1 MSVLCHASAATLRLR
16 FHRFMV
22 GDLATLRKHNPK
34 FLLGLGHAGG
44 GRGRNHPIAVHLR
57 NFRLCTGRRQPRGSL
72 AMMVVGPDQWKVLL
86 MRAYPFVAVL
96 FDMDGTVIDNVPL
109 HQAVWQE
116 FSRRHQLFVS
126 EHELDYA
133 VGRKAA
139 EVVKHFW
146 PAATSDEVLRLV
158 QERQELYRARLANT
172 NLVHPVAGIEAFLG
186 RLGGMGVP
194 RVLATDAPPEN
205 VEAVFRKF
213 GFEQFFE
220 KVITSDQVQHG
231 KPHPEIFLTA
241 AKAVGAISDRCLVI
255 EDSSAGIAAA
265 KAANCACLAVS
276 TTQSQAQLLKE
287 GADFVA
293 SDFRTLPDELAAKG
307 G

>member
-1 MSVLCHASAATLRLR
+1 
-16 FHRFMV
+16 
-22 GDLATLRKHNPK
+22 
-34 FLLGLGHAGG
+34 
-44 GRGRNHPIAVHLR
+44 
-57 NFRLCTGRRQPRGSL
+57 
-72 AMMVVGPDQWKVLL
+72 
-86 MRAYPFVAVL
+86 MRAYPFAAVL

-116 FSRRHQLFVS
+116 FTRRRQLFIP

-133 VGRKAA
+133 IGRKAT

-146 PAATSDEVLRLV
+146 PAATPDEAARLV
-158 QERQELYRARLANT
+158 RERQELYRARLADT
-172 NLVHPVAGIEAFLG
+172 DLVHPVAGIEAFLG
-186 RLGGMGVP
+186 RLGGIGIP
-194 RVLATDAPPEN
+194 RVLATDAPREN
-205 VEAVFRKF
+205 VDAVFRKF
-213 GFEQFFE
+213 GFARFFE
-220 KVITSDQVQHG
+220 KVVTSDQVRHG

-241 AKAVGAISDRCLVI
+241 AKAVGASPERCLVI

-293 SDFRTLPDELAAKG
+293 ADFRTLPEALAAKG
-307 G
+307 GLGEGRQP